1 VLKLRQ
7 QTQAANAVLPLT
19 SSAVFDPI
27 ASATFCH
34 LSGIPTGNFSMALEQ
49 SATSSAVH
57 RSSAAAAAAADAAAA
72 AAADAAAALALADR
86 ATLICATAPSTLPVV
101 HALAYSCE

>member
-1 VLKLRQ
+1 
-7 QTQAANAVLPLT
+7 
-19 SSAVFDPI
+19 
-27 ASATFCH
+27 
-34 LSGIPTGNFSMALEQ
+34 MALEQ
-49 SATSSAVH
+49 SATSSAVQ
-57 RSSAAAAAAADAAAA
+57 RFSSAAAAADDDAAAA